1 MPAYTP
7 HMETEEN
14 ELAQLL
20 SVELMRLG
28 GHLVSSVQG
37 HLKQWDISTP
47 QFNVLR
53 ILYVRDEGEGVSCQ
67 TVIERLL
74 TPVPDLT
81 RLLSRL
87 EERGWVTRF
96 RDPHDRRIR
105 RSRLTEGGRSVVE
118 EIYPTLTVFH
128 QTEFAS
134 LTRAEMQT
142 LFELVEKAGHSVSQA
157 KLIMGEEQ

>member
-1 MPAYTP
+1 
-7 HMETEEN
+7 MEVNEN

-28 GHLVSSVQG
+28 GRLESSVQG

-53 ILYVRDEGEGVSCQ
+53 ILFVRDEGEGVSCQ
-67 TVIERLL
+67 TVIDRLL

-105 RSRLTEGGRSVVE
+105 RSKLTEAGRSVVE

-134 LTRAEMQT
+134 LTLSEMQT
-142 LFELVEKAGHSVSQA
+142 LFKLIEKTGNSVSRA
-157 KLIMGEEQ
+157 KLITGEDQ

>member
-1 MPAYTP
+1 
-7 HMETEEN
+7 MEAKEN

-28 GHLVSSVQG
+28 GRLESSVQG

-53 ILYVRDEGEGVSCQ
+53 ILFVRDEGEGVSCQ
-67 TVIERLL
+67 TVIDRLL

-105 RSRLTEGGRSVVE
+105 RSKLTETGRSVVE

-134 LTRAEMQT
+134 LTAAEMQT
-142 LFELVEKAGHSVSQA
+142 LFKLVEKAGNSVSQA
-157 KLIMGEEQ
+157 KLITGEDQ

>member
-1 MPAYTP
+1 
-7 HMETEEN
+7 MEAKEN

-28 GHLVSSVQG
+28 GRLESSVQG

-53 ILYVRDEGEGVSCQ
+53 ILFVRDEGEGVSCQ
-67 TVIERLL
+67 TVIDRLL

-105 RSRLTEGGRSVVE
+105 RSKLTETGRSVVE

-134 LTRAEMQT
+134 LTVSEMQT
-142 LFELVEKAGHSVSQA
+142 LFKLVEKAGNSVSQVT
-157 KLIMGEEQ
+157 LIMGEDQ

>member
-1 MPAYTP
+1 MDRTD
-7 HMETEEN
+7 N
-14 ELAQLL
+14 ELPQLL

-28 GHLVSSVQG
+28 GRLISSVQG
-37 HLKQWDISTP
+37 HLKQWDVSTP

-67 TVIERLL
+67 TVIDRLL

-81 RLLSRL
+81 RLLARL

-96 RDPHDRRIR
+96 RDPNDRRIR
-105 RSRLTEGGRSVVE
+105 RSKLTDSGRGLVE
-118 EIYPTLTVFH
+118 EIYPTLTIFH

-134 LTRAEMQT
+134 LSGTEMQT
-142 LFELVEKAGHSVSQA
+142 LFELVAKAAESIVQSKIITEDEK
-157 KLIMGEEQ
+157 

>member
-1 MPAYTP
+1 MDKTD
-7 HMETEEN
+7 N
-14 ELAQLL
+14 ELPQLL

-28 GHLVSSVQG
+28 GRLTSSVQG
-37 HLKQWDISTP
+37 HLKQWDVSTP

-67 TVIERLL
+67 TVLARLL

-81 RLLSRL
+81 RLLARL
-87 EERGWVTRF
+87 DERGWVTRF

-105 RSRLTEGGRSVVE
+105 RSRLTDEGRRLVE

-134 LTRAEMQT
+134 LSKTETQT
-142 LFELVEKAGHSVSQA
+142 LFELVAKASQSVIES
-157 KLIMGEEQ
+157 KLTKKEET

>member
-1 MPAYTP
+1 
-7 HMETEEN
+7 MEAKEN

-28 GHLVSSVQG
+28 GRLESSVQG

-53 ILYVRDEGEGVSCQ
+53 ILFVRDEGEGVSCQ
-67 TVIERLL
+67 TVIDRLL

-105 RSRLTEGGRSVVE
+105 RSKLTETGRSVVE

-134 LTRAEMQT
+134 LTLSEMQT
-142 LFELVEKAGHSVSQA
+142 LFKLVEKAGNSVSQA
-157 KLIMGEEQ
+157 KLITGEDQ

>member
-1 MPAYTP
+1 MLIFLSMDVK
-7 HMETEEN
+7 HN

-28 GHLVSSVQG
+28 GRLESSVQG

-53 ILYVRDEGEGVSCQ
+53 ILFVRDEGEGVSCQ
-67 TVIERLL
+67 TVIDRLL

-96 RDPHDRRIR
+96 RDSHDRRIR
-105 RSRLTEGGRSVVE
+105 RSKLTEAGRSVVE
-118 EIYPTLTVFH
+118 EIYPTLTLFH

-134 LTRAEMQT
+134 LTVSEMQT
-142 LFELVEKAGHSVSQA
+142 LFKLVEKAGNSVSQA
-157 KLIMGEEQ
+157 NLITGEDQ

>member
-1 MPAYTP
+1 
-7 HMETEEN
+7 MEAKEN

-28 GHLVSSVQG
+28 GRLESSVQG

-53 ILYVRDEGEGVSCQ
+53 ILFVRDEGEGVSCQ
-67 TVIERLL
+67 TVIDRLL

-105 RSRLTEGGRSVVE
+105 RTKLTETGRSVVE

-134 LTRAEMQT
+134 LTVAEMQT
-142 LFELVEKAGHSVSQA
+142 LFKLVEKAGNSVSQA
-157 KLIMGEEQ
+157 KLIMGEDQ

>member
-1 MPAYTP
+1 
-7 HMETEEN
+7 MEAKEN

-28 GHLVSSVQG
+28 GRLESSVQG

-53 ILYVRDEGEGVSCQ
+53 ILFVRDEGEGVSCQ
-67 TVIERLL
+67 TVIDRLL

-105 RSRLTEGGRSVVE
+105 RSKLTETGRSVVE

-157 KLIMGEEQ
+157 KLITGEEQ

>member
-1 MPAYTP
+1 
-7 HMETEEN
+7 MEAKEN

-28 GHLVSSVQG
+28 GRLESSVQG

-53 ILYVRDEGEGVSCQ
+53 ILFVRDEGEGVSCQ
-67 TVIERLL
+67 TVIDRLL

-105 RSRLTEGGRSVVE
+105 RSKLTEAGRSVVE

-134 LTRAEMQT
+134 LTLSEMQT
-142 LFELVEKAGHSVSQA
+142 LFKLIEKTGNSVSRA
-157 KLIMGEEQ
+157 KLITGEDQ

>member
-1 MPAYTP
+1 MLII
-7 HMETEEN
+7 HSMEAKEN

-28 GHLVSSVQG
+28 GRLESSVQG

-53 ILYVRDEGEGVSCQ
+53 ILFVRDEGEGVSCQ
-67 TVIERLL
+67 TVIDRLL

-105 RSRLTEGGRSVVE
+105 RSKLTETGRSVVE

-134 LTRAEMQT
+134 LTLSEMQT
-142 LFELVEKAGHSVSQA
+142 LFKLVEKAGNSVSRA
-157 KLIMGEEQ
+157 KLITGEDQ

>member
-1 MPAYTP
+1 
-7 HMETEEN
+7 MEAKEN

-28 GHLVSSVQG
+28 GRLESSVQG

-53 ILYVRDEGEGVSCQ
+53 ILFVRDEGEGVSCQ
-67 TVIERLL
+67 TVIDRLL

-105 RSRLTEGGRSVVE
+105 RSKLTETGRSVVE
-118 EIYPTLTVFH
+118 EIYPTLTAFH

-134 LTRAEMQT
+134 LTLSEMQT
-142 LFELVEKAGHSVSQA
+142 LFKLVEKAGNSVSQA
-157 KLIMGEEQ
+157 KLIMGEDQ

>member
-1 MPAYTP
+1 
-7 HMETEEN
+7 MEVKEN

-28 GHLVSSVQG
+28 GRLESSVQG

-53 ILYVRDEGEGVSCQ
+53 ILFVRDEGEGVSCQ
-67 TVIERLL
+67 TVIDRLL

-105 RSRLTEGGRSVVE
+105 RSKLTEAGRSVVE

-134 LTRAEMQT
+134 LTLSEMQT
-142 LFELVEKAGHSVSQA
+142 LFKLVEKTGNSVSRA
-157 KLIMGEEQ
+157 KIITGEDQ